1 MLKIAL
7 SFKVDNG
14 CQVNLTEG
22 AAILPTEAKK
32 KKRYLYEVDLMRCIF
47 IFGVL
52 INHVSSLF
60 TNAVSKSSGAYEFFM
75 ATHLMPHFTRM
86 GFMFVTGLVLFLGN
100 YKKDHLDIV
109 PFWIKR
115 FKGSGIPYVFWN
127 GFYILITLLV
137 MGSFTF
143 PEWLGEWGDALL
155 HGNRFYLYYILVT
168 MQLYLIFPIML
179 WLYKRFMNRHN
190 LIISISALIQL
201 LFLFYIKYIFPHQD
215 HANWSYLF
223 RSYGMFVLTYQFY
236 FMAGAYVSIHYD
248 KVTTLL
254 MTYQK
259 RIYAITACLS
269 LGTIGLYYYNTK
281 ILGLSR
287 HYAHLVHQPYMMIYA
302 IFMIATIFALS
313 LHYAKNREKPSL
325 QWLRRSVDLSSKLSF
340 GIYLTQTASL
350 AIFGLVIDWINPY
363 LSDVALALLFPL
375 GYLLVLGGAWLISYF
390 CYKVSP
396 FGILIGRP
404 NHIKK
409 GN

>member
-60 TNAVSKSSGAYEFFM
+60 TNAVSKSSGAYEFFT

-143 PEWLGEWGDALL
+143 PEWLGEWEDALL
-155 HGNRFYLYYILVT
+155 HGNRFYL
-168 MQLYLIFPIML
+168 
-179 WLYKRFMNRHN
+179 
-190 LIISISALIQL
+190 
-201 LFLFYIKYIFPHQD
+201 
-215 HANWSYLF
+215 
-223 RSYGMFVLTYQFY
+223 
-236 FMAGAYVSIHYD
+236 
-248 KVTTLL
+248 
-254 MTYQK
+254 
-259 RIYAITACLS
+259 
-269 LGTIGLYYYNTK
+269 
-281 ILGLSR
+281 
-287 HYAHLVHQPYMMIYA
+287 
-302 IFMIATIFALS
+302 
-313 LHYAKNREKPSL
+313 
-325 QWLRRSVDLSSKLSF
+325 
-340 GIYLTQTASL
+340 
-350 AIFGLVIDWINPY
+350 
-363 LSDVALALLFPL
+363 
-375 GYLLVLGGAWLISYF
+375 
-390 CYKVSP
+390 
-396 FGILIGRP
+396 
-404 NHIKK
+404 
-409 GN
+409 

>member
-60 TNAVSKSSGAYEFFM
+60 TNAVSKSSGAYEFFT

-143 PEWLGEWGDALL
+143 PEWLGEWEDALL

-179 WLYKRFMNRHN
+179 WLYKRFVNRHN

-215 HANWSYLF
+215 HANWPYLF

-269 LGTIGLYYYNTK
+269 LGTIGLF
-281 ILGLSR
+281 ISIQRFLG
-287 HYAHLVHQPYMMIYA
+287 
-302 IFMIATIFALS
+302 
-313 LHYAKNREKPSL
+313 
-325 QWLRRSVDLSSKLSF
+325 
-340 GIYLTQTASL
+340 
-350 AIFGLVIDWINPY
+350 
-363 LSDVALALLFPL
+363 
-375 GYLLVLGGAWLISYF
+375 
-390 CYKVSP
+390 
-396 FGILIGRP
+396 
-404 NHIKK
+404 
-409 GN
+409 